1 MGVKS
6 PKHHKCPQMASP
18 IEQKAVKFI
27 SENSTIIRER
37 QSQALGILIAP
48 DDITAPHQGTKGA
61 DFYNDGHDSPR
72 KGSILSSILCLL
84 RQGST

>member
-1 MGVKS
+1 MQYGSKKS
-6 PKHHKCPQMASP
+6 QTPQMPQMASP

-37 QSQALGILIAP
+37 QSQALCILIAP

-61 DFYNDGHDSPR
+61 DFYNDDHDSSR
-72 KGSILSSILCLL
+72 KG
-84 RQGST
+84 